1 LKVASGQSVRQV
13 AKTGLLTERH
23 PSTVYSWLEQYFTHG
38 IYAWEKKRHR
48 RRKISNEQQEELEDI
63 VTEKCPQDFGAD
75 QSRF

>member
-1 LKVASGQSVRQV
+1 M
-13 AKTGLLTERH
+13 LT
-23 PSTVYSWLEQYFTHG
+23 G

-48 RRKISNEQQEELEDI
+48 RQKISNEQQEELEDI